1 MTGTGDE
8 EELLAAVKAN
18 DAAKVQ
24 AVLGRNPFAARMKT
38 ENGTALLTA
47 KYYGAE
53 DALRILLEHTPEDR
67 LNLYEASALGR
78 AARLKTILG
87 QSRTRVNEP
96 NPEGFTPLGLAAFF
110 GHGDAVKVLLEHGA
124 VVDQTDRSR
133 FANTALDAAVAANH
147 ADVVRILLAAGAPVN
162 VRDSVRMT
170 PLHKAAANGNP
181 EIVRMLLEHG
191 ADVTAARD
199 GGNTPLADALA
210 KDRLDVAEL
219 LRTRGAK
226 A

>member
-1 MTGTGDE
+1 MGDE
-8 EELLAAVKAN
+8 EELLPAVKAN
-18 DAAKVQ
+18 DAGKVR
-24 AVLGRNPFAARMKT
+24 AILARNPFLARMKT
-38 ENGTALLTA
+38 ENGTVVLTA

-53 DALRILLEHTPEDR
+53 DALAALLERTQEDR

-78 AARLKTILG
+78 SARLKTILG

-96 NPEGFTPLGLAAFF
+96 NHEGFTPLGLAAFF
-110 GHGDAVKVLLEHGA
+110 GNGDAVKVLLEHGA
-124 VVDQTDRSR
+124 AVDQTDRSR

-147 ADVVRILLAAGAPVN
+147 AEVVRILLAAGARVN

-181 EIVRMLLEHG
+181 DIVRMLLEHG

-210 KDRLDVAEL
+210 KGHPDVAEL
-219 LRTRGAK
+219 LRTHRAK